1 MLASAGHSARANF
14 ASSSHGHRW
23 DIRVRQPSLILIAD
37 DNEANRE
44 ILGRLLEAR
53 GYELVMA
60 SDGEEA
66 LTCARSKLPDL
77 ILLDVMMPKM
87 DGFEVCQRLKADKN
101 LPFMPIIL
109 VTARADSKDVVRGL
123 EAGGD
128 EYVTKPIDQAALVA
142 RVRSALRIKELHD
155 TVHEQSNRLAAQ
167 ADELAQWNDTLQ
179 QRVNDQLIEIERMSR
194 LRRFLSPQIAELVMS
209 SGGEQL
215 LESHRREITAL
226 NCDLRGFT
234 AFSEVAEPE
243 DVLQVLRQYH
253 ATLGKLIHEFGA
265 TLERYAGDG
274 VMVWFND
281 PLPCPDPCERAVR
294 MALKMRTSMAELVA
308 QWLRQGHQLGF
319 GIGIAHGY
327 ATLGRIGF
335 EGRFDYAAVGTV
347 VNLAARLCAQAADNQ
362 ILIDRKVFAVV
373 DPMFVT
379 EPAGEFMLKGLHR
392 RTTAFNVCGLR
403 ELSDRQEVS

>member
-1 MLASAGHSARANF
+1 VH
-14 ASSSHGHRW
+14 
-23 DIRVRQPSLILIAD
+23 QPPLILIAD

-53 GYELVMA
+53 GYHLVMA
-60 SDGEEA
+60 ADGEAA
-66 LTCARSKLPDL
+66 LASARSELPDL
-77 ILLDVMMPKM
+77 VLLDVMMPKL
-87 DGFEVCQRLKADKN
+87 DGFEVCQRLKADKA

-109 VTARADSKDVVRGL
+109 VTARADSKDIVRGL

-155 TVHEQSNRLAAQ
+155 TVHEQARRLARQ
-167 ADELAQWNDTLQ
+167 ADELAQWNTTLE
-179 QRVNDQLIEIERMSR
+179 QRVQDQLVEIERIGR
-194 LRRFLSPQIAELVMS
+194 LRRFLSPQIAELVLS

-234 AFSEVAEPE
+234 GFSEIAEPE
-243 DVLQVLRQYH
+243 EVIQVLRQYH
-253 ATLGKLIHEFGA
+253 EALGKLIHRFEA

-281 PLPCPDPCERAVR
+281 PLPCPDPCQRAVH
-294 MALKMRTSMAELVA
+294 MALQMRTQMAEVLA
-308 QWLRQGHQLGF
+308 QWRRQGHQLGF
-319 GIGIAHGY
+319 SIGIAHGY

-362 ILIDRKVFAVV
+362 ILIDRKVLAVV
-373 DPMFVT
+373 DPIFLT

-392 RTTAFNVCGLR
+392 LTAAFNVCGVR
-403 ELSDRQEVS
+403 EAETS

>member
-1 MLASAGHSARANF
+1 LAGIAVH
-14 ASSSHGHRW
+14 
-23 DIRVRQPSLILIAD
+23 QPPLILIAD

-53 GYELVMA
+53 GYHLVMA
-60 SDGEEA
+60 ADGEAA
-66 LTCARSKLPDL
+66 LASARSELPDL
-77 ILLDVMMPKM
+77 VLLDVMMPKL
-87 DGFEVCQRLKADKN
+87 DGFEVCQRLKADKA

-109 VTARADSKDVVRGL
+109 VTARADSKDIVRGL

-155 TVHEQSNRLAAQ
+155 TVHEQARRLARQ
-167 ADELAQWNDTLQ
+167 ADELAQWNTTLE
-179 QRVNDQLIEIERMSR
+179 QRVQDQLVEIERIGR
-194 LRRFLSPQIAELVMS
+194 LRRFLSPQIAELVLS

-234 AFSEVAEPE
+234 GFSEIAEPE
-243 DVLQVLRQYH
+243 EVIQVLRQYH
-253 ATLGKLIHEFGA
+253 EALGKLIHRFEA

-281 PLPCPDPCERAVR
+281 PLPCPDPCQRAVH
-294 MALKMRTSMAELVA
+294 MALQMRTQMAEVLA
-308 QWLRQGHQLGF
+308 QWRRQGHQLGF
-319 GIGIAHGY
+319 SIGIAHGY

-362 ILIDRKVFAVV
+362 ILIDRKVLAVV
-373 DPMFVT
+373 DPIFLT

-392 RTTAFNVCGLR
+392 LTAAFNVCGVR
-403 ELSDRQEVS
+403 EAETS

>member
-1 MLASAGHSARANF
+1 MH
-14 ASSSHGHRW
+14 
-23 DIRVRQPSLILIAD
+23 QPPLILIAD

-53 GYELVMA
+53 GYHLVMA
-60 SDGEEA
+60 ADGEAA
-66 LTCARSKLPDL
+66 LASARSELPDL
-77 ILLDVMMPKM
+77 VLLDVMMPKL
-87 DGFEVCQRLKADKN
+87 DGFEVCQRLKADKA

-109 VTARADSKDVVRGL
+109 VTARADSKDIVRGL

-155 TVHEQSNRLAAQ
+155 TVHEQARRLARQ
-167 ADELAQWNDTLQ
+167 ADELAQWNTTLE
-179 QRVNDQLIEIERMSR
+179 QRVQDQLVEIERIGR
-194 LRRFLSPQIAELVMS
+194 LRRFLSPQIAELVLS

-234 AFSEVAEPE
+234 GFSEIAEPE
-243 DVLQVLRQYH
+243 EVIQVLRQYH
-253 ATLGKLIHEFGA
+253 EALGKLIHRFEA

-281 PLPCPDPCERAVR
+281 PLPCPDPCQRAVH
-294 MALKMRTSMAELVA
+294 MALQMRTQMAEVLA
-308 QWLRQGHQLGF
+308 QWRRQGHQLGF
-319 GIGIAHGY
+319 SIGIAHGY

-362 ILIDRKVFAVV
+362 ILIDRKVLAVV
-373 DPMFVT
+373 DPIFLT

-392 RTTAFNVCGLR
+392 LTAAFNVCGVR
-403 ELSDRQEVS
+403 EAETS

>member
-1 MLASAGHSARANF
+1 MH
-14 ASSSHGHRW
+14 
-23 DIRVRQPSLILIAD
+23 QPPLILIAD
-37 DNEANRE
+37 DNDANRE

-53 GYELVMA
+53 GYHLVMA
-60 SDGEEA
+60 ADGEEA
-66 LTCARSKLPDL
+66 LASARSELPDL
-77 ILLDVMMPKM
+77 VLLDVMMPKL
-87 DGFEVCQRLKADKN
+87 DGFEVCQRLKADKA

-109 VTARADSKDVVRGL
+109 VTARADSKDIVRGL

-155 TVHEQSNRLAAQ
+155 TVHEQSRRLAKQ
-167 ADELAQWNDTLQ
+167 ADELAQWNTTLE
-179 QRVNDQLIEIERMSR
+179 QRVQDQLVEIERIGR
-194 LRRFLSPQIAELVMS
+194 LRRFLSPQIAELVLS

-215 LESHRREITAL
+215 LESHRREITTL

-234 AFSEVAEPE
+234 GFSEIAEPE
-243 DVLQVLRQYH
+243 EVIQVLRQYH
-253 ATLGKLIHEFGA
+253 ETLGALIDRFEA

-281 PLPCPDPCERAVR
+281 PLPCPDPCQRAVH
-294 MALKMRTSMAELVA
+294 MALQMRTQMAELLA
-308 QWLRQGHQLGF
+308 QWRRQGHQLGF
-319 GIGIAHGY
+319 SIGIAHGY

-362 ILIDRKVFAVV
+362 ILIDRKVLAVV
-373 DPMFVT
+373 EPIFLT

-392 RTTAFNVCGLR
+392 PTAAFNVCGVR
-403 ELSDRQEVS
+403 EAETS

>member
-1 MLASAGHSARANF
+1 VH
-14 ASSSHGHRW
+14 
-23 DIRVRQPSLILIAD
+23 QPPLILIAD

-53 GYELVMA
+53 GYHLVMA
-60 SDGEEA
+60 ADGEAA
-66 LTCARSKLPDL
+66 LASARSELPDL
-77 ILLDVMMPKM
+77 VLLDVMMPKL
-87 DGFEVCQRLKADKN
+87 DGFEVCQRLKADKA

-109 VTARADSKDVVRGL
+109 VTARADSKDIVRGL

-155 TVHEQSNRLAAQ
+155 TVHEQSRRLARQ
-167 ADELAQWNDTLQ
+167 ADELAQWNTTLE
-179 QRVNDQLIEIERMSR
+179 QRVQDQLVEIERIGR
-194 LRRFLSPQIAELVMS
+194 LRRFLSPQIAELVLS

-234 AFSEVAEPE
+234 GFSEIAEPE
-243 DVLQVLRQYH
+243 EVIQVLRQYH
-253 ATLGKLIHEFGA
+253 ETLGTLIDRFEA

-274 VMVWFND
+274 VMIWFND
-281 PLPCPDPCERAVR
+281 PLPCPDPCQRAVH
-294 MALKMRTSMAELVA
+294 MALQMRSQMAELLA
-308 QWLRQGHQLGF
+308 QWRRQGHQLGF
-319 GIGIAHGY
+319 SIGIAHGY

-362 ILIDRKVFAVV
+362 ILIDRKVLAVV
-373 DPMFVT
+373 EPIFLT

-392 RTTAFNVCGLR
+392 PTAAFNVCGVR
-403 ELSDRQEVS
+403 EAETS

>member
-1 MLASAGHSARANF
+1 MH
-14 ASSSHGHRW
+14 
-23 DIRVRQPSLILIAD
+23 QPPLILIAD

-53 GYELVMA
+53 GYHLVMA
-60 SDGEEA
+60 ADGEAA
-66 LTCARSKLPDL
+66 LASARSELPDL
-77 ILLDVMMPKM
+77 VLLDVMMPKL
-87 DGFEVCQRLKADKN
+87 DGFEVCQRLKADKA

-109 VTARADSKDVVRGL
+109 VTARADSKDIVRGL

-155 TVHEQSNRLAAQ
+155 TVHEQARRLARQ
-167 ADELAQWNDTLQ
+167 ADELAQWNTTLE
-179 QRVNDQLIEIERMSR
+179 QRVQDQLVEIERIGR
-194 LRRFLSPQIAELVMS
+194 LRRFLSPQIAELVLS

-234 AFSEVAEPE
+234 GFSEIAEPE
-243 DVLQVLRQYH
+243 EVIQVLRQYH
-253 ATLGKLIHEFGA
+253 EALGKLIHRFEA

-281 PLPCPDPCERAVR
+281 PLPCPDPCQRAVH
-294 MALKMRTSMAELVA
+294 MALQMRSQMAEVLA
-308 QWLRQGHQLGF
+308 QWRRQGHQLGF
-319 GIGIAHGY
+319 SIGIAHGY

-362 ILIDRKVFAVV
+362 ILIDRKVLAVV
-373 DPMFVT
+373 DPIFLT

-392 RTTAFNVCGLR
+392 LTAAFNVCGVR
-403 ELSDRQEVS
+403 EAETS

>member
-1 MLASAGHSARANF
+1 M
-14 ASSSHGHRW
+14 
-23 DIRVRQPSLILIAD
+23 RQPALILIAD

-44 ILGRLLEAR
+44 ILERLLEAR
-53 GYELVMA
+53 GYDLLMA
-60 SDGEEA
+60 RDGAEA
-66 LTCARSKLPDL
+66 LACARTKQPDL
-77 ILLDVMMPKM
+77 ILLDVMMPKI
-87 DGFEVCQRLKADKN
+87 DGLEVCRQLKADKN

-128 EYVTKPIDQAALVA
+128 EYVTKPIDHAALVA
-142 RVRSALRIKELHD
+142 RVRSVLRVKELHD
-155 TVHEQSNRLAAQ
+155 TVHDQSRQLARQ
-167 ADELAQWNDTLQ
+167 ADELSQWNNTLK
-179 QRVNDQLIEIERMSR
+179 QRVNDQLVEIERMSR
-194 LRRFLSPQIAELVMS
+194 LRRFLSPQIAELVLS

-226 NCDLRGFT
+226 HCDLRGFT
-234 AFSEVAEPE
+234 GFAEVAEPE
-243 DVLQVLRQYH
+243 EVIQVLRQYH
-253 ATLGKLIHEFGA
+253 ETLGKLIYQYGA
-265 TLERYAGDG
+265 TLEHYAGDG

-294 MALKMRTSMAELVA
+294 MAVKMRTHVAELVT
-308 QWLRQGHQLGF
+308 QWGRQGHQLGF

-362 ILIDRKVFAVV
+362 ILVDRKVLAAV
-373 DPMFVT
+373 DAIIAT
-379 EPAGEFMLKGLHR
+379 ELAGEFMLKGMR
-392 RTTAFNVCGLR
+392 RPTVAFNVCGLR
-403 ELSDRQEVS
+403 EQDAP

>member
-1 MLASAGHSARANF
+1 
-14 ASSSHGHRW
+14 
-23 DIRVRQPSLILIAD
+23 VRQPSLILIAD

-53 GYELVMA
+53 GYDLLMA

-66 LTCARSKLPDL
+66 LACARSKLPDL
-77 ILLDVMMPKM
+77 VLLDIMMPKM

-155 TVHEQSNRLAAQ
+155 TVHEQSKRLAAQ
-167 ADELAQWNDTLQ
+167 ADELAEWNDTLK
-179 QRVNDQLIEIERMSR
+179 QRVNDQLVEIERISR
-194 LRRFLSPQIAELVMS
+194 LRRFLSPQIAELVLS

-215 LESHRREITAL
+215 LESHRREITVL

-234 AFSEVAEPE
+234 GFSEVAEPE

-294 MALKMRTSMAELVA
+294 MALKMRTAMAELVEH
-308 QWLRQGHQLGF
+308 WGRQGHQLGF

-362 ILIDRKVFAVV
+362 ILVDRKVFAVV
-373 DPMFVT
+373 DAIFVT
-379 EPAGEFMLKGLHR
+379 EPTGEFMLKGLHR
-392 RTTAFNVCGLR
+392 PTAAFNVCGLR
-403 ELSDRQEVS
+403 EQY

>member
-1 MLASAGHSARANF
+1 
-14 ASSSHGHRW
+14 
-23 DIRVRQPSLILIAD
+23 VRQPALILIAD

-53 GYELVMA
+53 GYDLVFA
-60 SDGEEA
+60 NDGEEA
-66 LTCARSKLPDL
+66 LACALSKMPDL
-77 ILLDVMMPKM
+77 VLLDIMMPKM
-87 DGFEVCQRLKADKN
+87 DGFEVCHRLKADKN
-101 LPFMPIIL
+101 VPFMPIIL

-155 TVHEQSNRLAAQ
+155 TVHEQSKRLAAQ
-167 ADELAQWNDTLQ
+167 ADELAQWNTSLQ
-179 QRVNDQLIEIERMSR
+179 QRVNDQLAEIERISR

-226 NCDLRGFT
+226 HCDLRDFTGF
-234 AFSEVAEPE
+234 AEVTEPE
-243 DVLQVLRQYH
+243 DVMQVIRQYH
-253 ATLGKLIHEFGA
+253 ETLGQLIHQYGG

-294 MALKMRTSMAELVA
+294 MALKMRTSVAGLVA
-308 QWLRQGHQLGF
+308 QWGKQGHQLGF

-335 EGRFDYAAVGTV
+335 EGRFDYAAIGTV
-347 VNLAARLCAQAADNQ
+347 VNLAARLCARATDNQ
-362 ILIDRKVFAVV
+362 ILIDRKVLAAV
-373 DPMFVT
+373 DAIFVT

-392 RTTAFNVCGLR
+392 PTAAFNVCDLR
-403 ELSDRQEVS
+403 EQDAS